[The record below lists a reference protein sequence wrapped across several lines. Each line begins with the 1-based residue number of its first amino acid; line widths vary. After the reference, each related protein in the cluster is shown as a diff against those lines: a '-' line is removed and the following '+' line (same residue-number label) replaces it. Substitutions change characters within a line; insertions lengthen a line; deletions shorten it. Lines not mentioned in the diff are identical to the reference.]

1 MRKPDAQFNKVTDIS
16 PQFFIDNNLTGIIL
30 DIDNTVI
37 GLDGKRLEGVNEW
50 IKSLQESNIK
60 LCIASNSKNRE
71 KISKFANEANMPFFL
86 LSCKPLKRGLKK
98 ALKELNM
105 APENVAEIGDQLFTD
120 VWGAKRMKMFSILTK
135 PFTPERNCI
144 TRFKRKIE
152 QRRLDKIN
160 KFSK

>member
-16 PQFFIDNNLTGIIL
+16 PQFFIENNLTGIIL

-60 LCIASNSKNRE
+60 LCIASNSKNKT
-71 KISKFANEANMPFFL
+71 KISKFADEFDIPYFL

-98 ALKELNM
+98 ALKELDM
-105 APENVAEIGDQLFTD
+105 KSENVAEIGDQLFTD
-120 VWGAKRMKMFSILTK
+120 VWGAKKMKMFSILTK

-152 QRRLDKIN
+152 QHYLDKIN
-160 KFSK
+160 K

>member
-1 MRKPDAQFNKVTDIS
+1 MRKPDAQFDKVTDIS
-16 PQFFIDNNLTGIIL
+16 PQFFKDNNLTGVIL
-30 DIDNTVI
+30 DVDNTLI
-37 GLDGKRLEGVNEW
+37 GLDGKNLENVFEW

-86 LSCKPLKRGLKK
+86 LS
-98 ALKELNM
+98 NM

-135 PFTPERNCI
+135 PFTPEKHAI
-144 TRFKRKIE
+144 SKFKRKI
-152 QRRLDKIN
+152 
-160 KFSK
+160 

>member
-71 KISKFANEANMPFFL
+71 KISKFADEFDIPYFL

-98 ALKELNM
+98 ALKELDM
-105 APENVAEIGDQLFTD
+105 KSENVAEIGDQLFTD
-120 VWGAKRMKMFSILTK
+120 VWGAKKMKMFSILTK

-152 QRRLDKIN
+152 QHYLDKIN
-160 KFSK
+160 K

>member
-16 PQFFIDNNLTGIIL
+16 PQFFIDNNLTGVIL
-30 DIDNTVI
+30 DIDNTLI

-60 LCIASNSKNRE
+60 LCIASNSKN
-71 KISKFANEANMPFFL
+71 KTKVSKFADEFNIPFFI

-98 ALKELNM
+98 SLKELDM
-105 APENVAEIGDQLFTD
+105 KPENVAEIGDQLFTD

-135 PFTPERNCI
+135 PFTPEKHSI
-144 TRFKRKIE
+144 SKFKRKIE

-160 KFSK
+160 K

>member
-60 LCIASNSKNRE
+60 LCIASNSKNKT
-71 KISKFANEANMPFFL
+71 KIFKFADEFDIPYFL

-98 ALKELNM
+98 ALKELDM
-105 APENVAEIGDQLFTD
+105 KSENVAEIGDQLFTD
-120 VWGAKRMKMFSILTK
+120 VWGAKKMKMFSILTK

-152 QRRLDKIN
+152 QHYLDKIN
-160 KFSK
+160 K

>member
-60 LCIASNSKNRE
+60 LCIASNSKNKT
-71 KISKFANEANMPFFL
+71 KISKLAAEFDIPYFL

-98 ALKELNM
+98 ALKELDM
-105 APENVAEIGDQLFTD
+105 KSENVAEIGDQLFTD

-152 QRRLDKIN
+152 QHYLDKIN
-160 KFSK
+160 K

>member
-16 PQFFIDNNLTGIIL
+16 PQFFIENNLTGIIL

-60 LCIASNSKNRE
+60 LCIASNSKNKT
-71 KISKFANEANMPFFL
+71 KISKFADEFDIPYFL

-98 ALKELNM
+98 ALKELDM
-105 APENVAEIGDQLFTD
+105 KSENVAEIGDQLFTD
-120 VWGAKRMKMFSILTK
+120 VGGAKKMKIFSILTK

-152 QRRLDKIN
+152 QHYLDKIN
-160 KFSK
+160 K

>member
-16 PQFFIDNNLTGIIL
+16 PQFFIDNNLKGVIL
-30 DIDNTVI
+30 DVDNTLI
-37 GLDGKRLEGVNEW
+37 GLDGKNLENVFKW
-50 IKSLQESNIK
+50 IKSLKESNIK
-60 LCIASNSKNRE
+60 VCIASNSKNKK
-71 KISKFANEANMPFFL
+71 KISKFSSEAKIPFFL

-98 ALKELNM
+98 ALRELDLQ
-105 APENVAEIGDQLFTD
+105 PENVAEIGDQLFTD

-152 QRRLDKIN
+152 QHYLDKIN
-160 KFSK
+160 K

>member
-30 DIDNTVI
+30 DIDHTVI

-60 LCIASNSKNRE
+60 LCIASNSKNKT
-71 KISKFANEANMPFFL
+71 KISKFAAEFDIPYFL

-98 ALKELNM
+98 ALKELDM
-105 APENVAEIGDQLFTD
+105 KSENVAEIGDQLFTD
-120 VWGAKRMKMFSILTK
+120 VWGAKKIKMFSILTK

-152 QRRLDKIN
+152 QHYLDKIN
-160 KFSK
+160 K